1 VAAIEAVS
9 AREILDSRGNPTV
22 EVEVLLDDNTVSRAA
37 VPSGASTGAFE
48 AYELRDGDP
57 KRYLGKGV
65 QAAVAAVIDVLGPA
79 IEDFEASD
87 QRAID
92 QALIEADGSPNKGTL
107 GANAILGVSLAAAK
121 AAAESADLALYQYV
135 GGPMAH
141 VLPVPMM
148 NVING
153 GAHAD
158 TAVDIQEFM
167 ILPLGA
173 GSFREALRMGTET
186 YHALKAE
193 LKKAGM
199 QTGLGDEGGFAPELS
214 SNRAALDFLMKA
226 IEQAG
231 FTPGAQIALG
241 LDVAATEMFSSG
253 TYTFEVAERD
263 AAEAELARLSSRI
276 ETLSSELAQ
285 AKSNELA
292 SKNSAK
298 QALAELNEQD
308 AKLASQAEQLGRIRV
323 QVEALQSE
331 LDRLTSVAESNDQAI
346 SQAVQ
351 ELEVA
356 VSRLREFENQGRPTQ
371 SLSDLLQMVKQ
382 DSSIWI
388 NERRFIKGKFNCQSG
403 YGAFSYSHSA
413 LDDVISYIR
422 NQKKHHRNKTF
433 KEEYKEFLTKFQI
446 EHQDEY
452 LFEWIE

>member
-107 GANAILGVSLAAAK
+107 GANAILGVSLAVAK

-173 GSFREALRMGTET
+173 ESFREALRMGTET

-253 TYTFEVAERD
+253 TYTFEGAERD
-263 AAEAELARLSSRI
+263 AAFLADYYAQLVADYPLVTIEDPLDENDWDGWAALTEALGHKVQLVGDDVFVTNPERLQQGISQGVANSLLVKVNQIGTLSETLDAVALAQRNNYTAVLSHRSGETEDTTIADLAVATNCGQIKTGAPARGERVAKYNQLLRI
-276 ETLSSELAQ
+276 EE
-285 AKSNELA
+285 
-292 SKNSAK
+292 
-298 QALAELNEQD
+298 
-308 AKLASQAEQLGRIRV
+308 
-323 QVEALQSE
+323 E
-331 LDRLTSVAESNDQAI
+331 LDGQARY
-346 SQAVQ
+346 AG
-351 ELEVA
+351 A
-356 VSRLREFENQGRPTQ
+356 AAFP
-371 SLSDLLQMVKQ
+371 
-382 DSSIWI
+382 
-388 NERRFIKGKFNCQSG
+388 RFSK
-403 YGAFSYSHSA
+403 
-413 LDDVISYIR
+413 
-422 NQKKHHRNKTF
+422 
-433 KEEYKEFLTKFQI
+433 
-446 EHQDEY
+446 
-452 LFEWIE
+452 